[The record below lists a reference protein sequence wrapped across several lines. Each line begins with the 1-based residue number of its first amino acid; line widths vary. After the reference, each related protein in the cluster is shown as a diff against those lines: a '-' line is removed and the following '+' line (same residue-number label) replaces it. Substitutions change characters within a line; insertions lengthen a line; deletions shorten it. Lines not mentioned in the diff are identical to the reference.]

1 MKLINNTFNEIREI
15 KGFTQDELLEIK
27 RMLTILKAD
36 KSDQAGI
43 DDYLQS
49 KFPSEILNFY
59 SEYNEEIRY
68 FIEEFLISN
77 EEAPVNSGLIY
88 HHLKTGLLNEL
99 KLISNNL
106 LNLKLNGRNI
116 KRFLKE
122 SDFLNNNLDIIQK
135 ILEDF
140 SELIPKIENSLTPFN
155 GIYDDV
161 SYLWFEITNIK
172 NPIFKFKNLS
182 ENMEKWEEI
191 KNLYINAENVYLRIL
206 NKKRLKKDDMLT
218 AHFRDIHKFC
228 IQKDSE
234 NIKFYSDLVFFL
246 NQNSIIEETEEVDKD
261 FAEFVNI
268 LDRKEI
274 KSKIITFLQPIIESI
289 IEDKLKAVLNEIVEL
304 DDQFNLEDGKN
315 KINLEK
321 LLNQKISIILPKISD
336 YYLDGLEK
344 KYQQIVGNLEEYDEI
359 KRSANLYAEKVNSFN
374 SLIENLD
381 SSISNFE
388 PILKPYEETI
398 DSLRKIFENI
408 TYEVVRRR
416 DEYEYYLKTVRKE
429 KLRDNV
435 RNYIY
440 EKRDDLNKLMSRYQD
455 DVAQIIKE
463 EFPQIT
469 QIREIFS
476 DYKEKI
482 HEIKKDVYN
491 KIDSFKEKDIDIYQ
505 IIKQWEDN
513 FTLKRQQ
520 LSFLLG
526 TLLNKLFKNFKE
538 MIEEEEL
545 LFKNIAHITDQ
556 NKSTDS
562 LPLNFALSEILVDK
576 LTEEELHERMKEVHS
591 KIDDLNKELILYQS
605 EITNLEE
612 TLSNKVKIRE
622 GITSDK
628 IICSICRKNF
638 DWAKDQII
646 KCPFCDAVYHYLCV
660 ADWLAKH
667 NSCPSC
673 QNAFLDPNSGMYED

>member
-1 MKLINNTFNEIREI
+1 MKLINNTFNDIREI
-15 KGFTQDELLEIK
+15 KGFTQEELIEIK
-27 RMLTILKAD
+27 RMLTIFKAD
-36 KSDQAGI
+36 KSGI

-68 FIEEFLISN
+68 FIEEFLIST
-77 EEAPVNSGLIY
+77 EEAPVNSGFIY
-88 HHLKTGLLNEL
+88 HHLKTGIINEL

-122 SDFLNNNLDIIQK
+122 NDFLNNNLEIIQK
-135 ILEDF
+135 ILDDF
-140 SELIPKIENSLTPFN
+140 SELIPKIESSLRPFN

-161 SYLWFEITNIK
+161 CYLWFEINKIK

-182 ENMEKWEEI
+182 DKLEKWEEI
-191 KNLYINAENVYLRIL
+191 KNLYINAENDYLRIL
-206 NKKRLKKDDMLT
+206 KKKRLKRDDMLT
-218 AHFRDIHKFC
+218 AHFRDIHQFC
-228 IQKDSE
+228 IQQNSE
-234 NIKFYSDLVFFL
+234 NIKLYSDLVFFL
-246 NQNSIIEETEEVDKD
+246 NQNNIIEETEEVDKD

-274 KSKIITFLQPIIESI
+274 KSKIITFLQPIIENI
-289 IEDKLKAVLNEIVEL
+289 IEDKLKAVLNEIIEL
-304 DDQFNLEDGKN
+304 DEQFNLEDGKN

-321 LLNQKISIILPKISD
+321 LLNQKISIFLPKISD

-344 KYQQIVGNLEEYDEI
+344 KYQQIIGNLEEYDEI
-359 KRSANLYAEKVNSFN
+359 KKSANLYTESVNSFN
-374 SLIENLD
+374 SLIESLD

-388 PILKPYEETI
+388 PILKPYEDTI

-408 TYEVVRRR
+408 TYDVMRRR

-440 EKRDDLNKLMSRYQD
+440 EKRNDLNRLMSGYQD
-455 DVAQIIKE
+455 DIAQIVKE
-463 EFPQIT
+463 EFPQLI
-469 QIREIFS
+469 QIREIFR

-482 HEIKKDVYN
+482 HKIKNDVYN
-491 KIDSFKEKDIDIYQ
+491 KIDTFKEKDIDIYQ

-520 LSFLLG
+520 LGFLLG

-538 MIEEEEL
+538 IIEEEEL
-545 LFKNIAHITDQ
+545 LFKNITHITAQ
-556 NKSTDS
+556 NKSIDS

-576 LTEEELHERMKEVHS
+576 LTEEELHERMKKVHS
-591 KIDDLNKELILYQS
+591 KIDDLNRELILYQS

-612 TLSNKVKIRE
+612 TVANKVKIRE

-673 QNAFLDPNSGMYED
+673 QNAFLDPNSGIYED

>member
-1 MKLINNTFNEIREI
+1 M
-15 KGFTQDELLEIK
+15 
-27 RMLTILKAD
+27 
-36 KSDQAGI
+36 
-43 DDYLQS
+43 
-49 KFPSEILNFY
+49 
-59 SEYNEEIRY
+59 
-68 FIEEFLISN
+68 
-77 EEAPVNSGLIY
+77 
-88 HHLKTGLLNEL
+88 
-99 KLISNNL
+99 
-106 LNLKLNGRNI
+106 
-116 KRFLKE
+116 
-122 SDFLNNNLDIIQK
+122 
-135 ILEDF
+135 
-140 SELIPKIENSLTPFN
+140 
-155 GIYDDV
+155 
-161 SYLWFEITNIK
+161 
-172 NPIFKFKNLS
+172 
-182 ENMEKWEEI
+182 
-191 KNLYINAENVYLRIL
+191 
-206 NKKRLKKDDMLT
+206 
-218 AHFRDIHKFC
+218 
-228 IQKDSE
+228 
-234 NIKFYSDLVFFL
+234 VFFL
-246 NQNSIIEETEEVDKD
+246 NQKSILEETEEVDKD

-274 KSKIITFLQPIIESI
+274 KSKIKTFLQPIIESI
-289 IEDKLKAVLNEIVEL
+289 IEDKLKEVLNEILEL
-304 DDQFNLEDGKN
+304 DEQFNLEDDKN

-321 LLNQKISIILPKISD
+321 LLNQKISIFLPKISD

-344 KYQQIVGNLEEYDEI
+344 KYQQIIGNLEEYDEI
-359 KRSANLYAEKVNSFN
+359 KKSANLYVESVNNFN
-374 SLIENLD
+374 SLIESLD
-381 SSISNFE
+381 SSISSFE

-408 TYEVVRRR
+408 TYEVLRRR

-440 EKRDDLNKLMSRYQD
+440 EKRDDLNRLMSRYQD
-455 DVAQIIKE
+455 DVAQIVKE

-491 KIDSFKEKDIDIYQ
+491 KIDTFKEKDIDIYQ

-520 LSFLLG
+520 LGFLLG

-538 MIEEEEL
+538 IIEEEEL
-545 LFKNIAHITDQ
+545 LFKNITHITAQ
-556 NKSTDS
+556 NKSIDS

-591 KIDDLNKELILYQS
+591 KIDDLNRELILYQS

-612 TLSNKVKIRE
+612 TISNKVKIRE

-673 QNAFLDPNSGMYED
+673 QNAFLDPNSGIYED

>member
-1 MKLINNTFNEIREI
+1 MKLINNTFNDVREI
-15 KGFTQDELLEIK
+15 KGFTQEELLEIK
-27 RMLTILKAD
+27 RTLTIFKSD
-36 KSDQAGI
+36 KSDQAII
-43 DDYLQS
+43 DDFLQS
-49 KFPSEILNFY
+49 KFPSVILTFY
-59 SEYNEEIRY
+59 SEYDEEIKY
-68 FIEEFLISN
+68 FIEEILVPN
-77 EEAPVNSGLIY
+77 EEAPVNSGFIY
-88 HHLKTGLLNEL
+88 HHLKIGILKEL
-99 KLISNNL
+99 KFISNNL

-122 SDFLNNNLDIIQK
+122 SDFLNNNLEIIQK
-135 ILEDF
+135 MLDDF
-140 SELIPKIENSLTPFN
+140 SELILRIENSLTPFN
-155 GIYDDV
+155 GIYDDI
-161 SYLWFEITNIK
+161 SYLWFEVNEIK

-182 ENMEKWEEI
+182 DKLEKWEEI
-191 KNLYINAENVYLRIL
+191 KNLYIYAENAYLRIL
-206 NKKRLKKDDMLT
+206 KKKRLKKDDLLM
-218 AHFRDIHKFC
+218 AHFRDINKFF

-234 NIKFYSDLVFFL
+234 NIRFYSDLVFFL
-246 NQNSIIEETEEVDKD
+246 NQKSILEETEEVDKD

-274 KSKIITFLQPIIESI
+274 KSKIKTFLQPIIESI
-289 IEDKLKAVLNEIVEL
+289 IEDKLKEVLNEILEL
-304 DDQFNLEDGKN
+304 DEQFNLEDDKN

-321 LLNQKISIILPKISD
+321 LLNQKISIFLPKISD

-344 KYQQIVGNLEEYDEI
+344 KYQQIIGNLEEYDEI
-359 KRSANLYAEKVNSFN
+359 KKSANLYVESVNNFN
-374 SLIENLD
+374 SLIESLD
-381 SSISNFE
+381 SSISSFE

-408 TYEVVRRR
+408 TYEVLRRR

-440 EKRDDLNKLMSRYQD
+440 EKRDDLNRLMSRYQD
-455 DVAQIIKE
+455 DVAQIVKE

-491 KIDSFKEKDIDIYQ
+491 KIDNFKEKDIDIYQ

-520 LSFLLG
+520 LGFLLG

-538 MIEEEEL
+538 IIEEEEL
-545 LFKNIAHITDQ
+545 LFKNITHITAQ
-556 NKSTDS
+556 NKSIDS

-591 KIDDLNKELILYQS
+591 KIDDLNRELILYQS

-612 TLSNKVKIRE
+612 TISNKVKIRE

-673 QNAFLDPNSGMYED
+673 QNAFLDPNSGIYED

>member
-1 MKLINNTFNEIREI
+1 MKLINNGIREI

-27 RMLTILKAD
+27 RKLAIFKAD
-36 KSDQAGI
+36 KSGM

-59 SEYNEEIRY
+59 SEYNEDIRS
-68 FIEEFLISN
+68 FIEEFLMSN
-77 EEAPVNSGLIY
+77 EVAPGNSGYIY
-88 HHLKTGLLNEL
+88 HHLKTGILKEL

-116 KRFLKE
+116 KRFVKE
-122 SDFLNNNLDIIQK
+122 SDFLNNNLEIIQK
-135 ILEDF
+135 ILDDF

-155 GIYDDV
+155 GIYDDIG
-161 SYLWFEITNIK
+161 YLWFEVNKIK
-172 NPIFKFKNLS
+172 NLIFRFKNLPDKL
-182 ENMEKWEEI
+182 EKWEEI
-191 KNLYINAENVYLRIL
+191 KNLYIDAENAYLRIL
-206 NKKRLKKDDMLT
+206 NKKRLKKDDLLT
-218 AHFRDIHKFC
+218 AHFKDIHQFC
-228 IQKDSE
+228 IQRDSD

-246 NQNSIIEETEEVDKD
+246 NHINILEETDKVDKD

-274 KSKIITFLQPIIESI
+274 KSKIITFFQPIVESI
-289 IEDKLKAVLNEIVEL
+289 IEDKLEAVLNEIRML

-321 LLNQKISIILPKISD
+321 LLNQKISILLPKISD

-344 KYQQIVGNLEEYDEI
+344 KYQQIIGNLEEYDEI
-359 KRSANLYAEKVNSFN
+359 KKSANLYTESVNRFN
-374 SLIENLD
+374 SLIESLD

-408 TYEVVRRR
+408 TYEILRRR

-440 EKRDDLNKLMSRYQD
+440 EKRNDLNKLMSRYQD
-455 DVAQIIKE
+455 DVAQIVKE

-476 DYKEKI
+476 DYKERI

-491 KIDSFKEKDIDIYQ
+491 KIDTFKEKDIDIYQ

-520 LSFLLG
+520 LGFLLG

-538 MIEEEEL
+538 IIEEEEL
-545 LFKNIAHITDQ
+545 LFKNITHITDQ
-556 NKSTDS
+556 NKSIDS

-576 LTEEELHERMKEVHS
+576 LTEEELHERMKKVHS
-591 KIDDLNKELILYQS
+591 KIDDLNRELNLYQS

-612 TLSNKVKIRE
+612 TIANKVKIRE

-660 ADWLAKH
+660 ADWLSKH

-673 QNAFLDPNSGMYED
+673 QNAFLDPNSGIYED

>member
-1 MKLINNTFNEIREI
+1 MKLINNTFNEIRVI

-77 EEAPVNSGLIY
+77 EEAPVNNGFFY
-88 HHLKTGLLNEL
+88 HHLKTGILNEL

-122 SDFLNNNLDIIQK
+122 SDFLNNNLEIIQK

-140 SELIPKIENSLTPFN
+140 SVLIPKIENSLTPFN

-182 ENMEKWEEI
+182 DNLEKWEEL
-191 KNLYINAENVYLRIL
+191 KDLYINAENAYLRIL

-228 IQKDSE
+228 IQNDSE
-234 NIKFYSDLVFFL
+234 NNKFYSDLVFFL
-246 NQNSIIEETEEVDKD
+246 NQNSMIEETEEVDKD

-304 DDQFNLEDGKN
+304 DDQFNLEDGKS

-440 EKRDDLNKLMSRYQD
+440 EKKDDLNKLMSRYQD

-482 HEIKKDVYN
+482 HGIKKDVYN

-526 TLLNKLFKNFKE
+526 SLLNKLFKNFKE

-545 LFKNIAHITDQ
+545 LFKNITHITDQ
-556 NKSTDS
+556 NKSIDS

-612 TLSNKVKIRE
+612 TISNKVKIRE

-673 QNAFLDPNSGMYED
+673 QNAFLDPNSGMYEA